1 MLLRLVD
8 YAVNEI
14 LAKNRLFL
22 TTGLQLEARH
32 KHIVMVIIKIQMVNT
47 DEIKTTS
54 ETLNVPPFNLK
65 IKQKSKK
72 SRFKGSE
79 NVENL
84 RWPLRR

>member
-1 MLLRLVD
+1 
-8 YAVNEI
+8 
-14 LAKNRLFL
+14 
-22 TTGLQLEARH
+22 
-32 KHIVMVIIKIQMVNT
+32 MVNT

-84 RWPLRR
+84 